1 MMKNMSGR
9 VEVEAT
15 EPLSRQQGSVAAL
28 REEGQ
33 TSRSKPTELG
43 PTPWQ
48 VVTAS
53 GPGGPGVQTAHSR
66 DSKPSRFRNVN
77 PLEKRR
83 NPGRAELKVGIRP

>member
-9 VEVEAT
+9 VKFEAT
-15 EPLSRQQGSVAAL
+15 ESLSRQQGSVAAL
-28 REEGQ
+28 GEEGQ

-43 PTPWQ
+43 WQ

-53 GPGGPGVQTAHSR
+53 GPGGPCVRTAHSR

-83 NPGRAELKVGIRP
+83 NPAELNSRWASGHS